1 MTSAPDAAPPAH
13 PASAGA
19 AAAEPPAAPP
29 HTHGP
34 TATGAASTAAH
45 DGPAGPLPG
54 QATDPT
60 IDRTSGPASGQ
71 AVAASADG
79 SPGASAFPAKPRL
92 RGWLH
97 AGMFPAVLISG
108 VFLTALA
115 DSTRGRIA
123 CAVYVLSACLLFGI
137 SALYHRGD
145 WSPRA
150 NAVLRRLDHANIFLI
165 IAGTYTPLTMLL
177 VPGGRGQ
184 VLLWAVWAAAAAG
197 IAFRVFWVGAPR
209 WLYTPCY
216 IAMGWA
222 AVFFLPD
229 FLRTGGIAVLICVI
243 VGGLLYSAGGVIY
256 GIKRPNPSP
265 RWFGFH
271 EVFHSLT
278 LAAFVV
284 HYVGIS
290 LVAYS
295 HA

>member
-1 MTSAPDAAPPAH
+1 M
-13 PASAGA
+13 
-19 AAAEPPAAPP
+19 
-29 HTHGP
+29 
-34 TATGAASTAAH
+34 TAAM
-45 DGPAGPLPG
+45 PEVTPTENPPSVENPPSLP
-54 QATDPT
+54 T
-60 IDRTSGPASGQ
+60 
-71 AVAASADG
+71 
-79 SPGASAFPAKPRL
+79 KPRL

-97 AGMFPAVLISG
+97 AGMFPAVIVAGL
-108 VFLTALA
+108 VLVALS
-115 DSTRGRIA
+115 DSPRARIA
-123 CAVYVLSACLLFGI
+123 CGIYVLTACLLFGI
-137 SALYHRGD
+137 SALYHRGN
-145 WSPRA
+145 WGPRGE
-150 NAVLRRLDHANIFLI
+150 AVLRRLDHANIFLI
-165 IAGTYTPLTMLL
+165 IAGTYTPLTLL
-177 VPGGRGQ
+177 
-184 VLLWAVWAAAAAG
+184 LLPDSTGEPLMWAVWAAAAAG

-229 FLRTGGIAVLICVI
+229 FMRAGGIAVLVLVI

-278 LAAFVV
+278 LAAFIV

-290 LVAYS
+290 LVAYQ

>member
-1 MTSAPDAAPPAH
+1 MGRMTDAPTSQEPPGSPEPPDGVDGTNKPVSTGSSAAASLESAAASVTSAAA
-13 PASAGA
+13 G
-19 AAAEPPAAPP
+19 
-29 HTHGP
+29 
-34 TATGAASTAAH
+34 
-45 DGPAGPLPG
+45 LPG
-54 QATDPT
+54 L
-60 IDRTSGPASGQ
+60 I
-71 AVAASADG
+71 
-79 SPGASAFPAKPRL
+79 KPRL

-97 AGMFPAVLISG
+97 AGMFPAVLAAGI
-108 VFLTALA
+108 FLTALA

-123 CAVYVLSACLLFGI
+123 CAVYTLTACLLFGV
-137 SALYHRGD
+137 SALYHRGN
-145 WSPRA
+145 WGPRA

-165 IAGTYTPLTMLL
+165 IAGTYTPLTILL
-177 VPGGRGQ
+177 LPEGPGTA
-184 VLLWAVWAAAAAG
+184 LLWGVWAAALLG

-222 AVFFLPD
+222 AVFYLPD
-229 FLRTGGIAVLICVI
+229 FMREGGIAVLVCVI
-243 VGGLLYSAGGVIY
+243 VGGLLYSAGGVVY

-271 EVFHSLT
+271 EVFHSFT

-290 LVAYS
+290 LVAYQ